1 MNSTKLTIP
10 ELEAIL
16 QNYRVE
22 IELVPYRGCIDYTGK
37 KITINPAFDMAE
49 TLVHETL
56 HHYTEQH
63 GGATEWYVRETAK
76 EMVRDIQV
84 REFAEN
90 YVRQYGKKIP
100 SRTIFCMVG

>member
-56 HHYTEQH
+56 HHYTN
-63 GGATEWYVRETAK
+63 GTCARPLRRWCGTYKYVSLQKITCDNTVKRYQAGQYSAWWGET
-76 EMVRDIQV
+76 
-84 REFAEN
+84 
-90 YVRQYGKKIP
+90 
-100 SRTIFCMVG
+100 